1 MFVLRILGVPSAID
15 FIPISQIETVVTIGL
30 PLSIPESTPPRYI
43 RWESIKHPKFTD
55 GPIHIIRQLNRGK
68 REYVPYF
75 FLDPFNKDV
84 TDLYIPTS
92 EIRLSAQGIRNIR
105 HGYLAIFNDLSWQ
118 PIACS
123 KPAGQEIIFP
133 KMGKDIVYLPVHYT
147 NKKEMVPFAP
157 PLILYSDGTV
167 HPIIANKDSLQYMK
181 LVRKYPNRGEKA
193 TIGTPLLSIH
203 ISKPPTIRISNPL
216 IPSARSATSPIIA
229 INLFRSI
236 PLLSYRYW
244 RFVANEAWRAH
255 LSDLRFY
262 DKHKQ
267 EIKRKNHRNG
277 FD

>member
-1 MFVLRILGVPSAID
+1 MLDKKIPEPDLKNFKSDCIPTSKANLFVLRILGVPSAID
-15 FIPISQIETVVTIGL
+15 FIPHFANRNGRHYWATAIDPRIN
-30 PLSIPESTPPRYI
+30 STQVYQVGI
-43 RWESIKHPKFTD
+43 YKAPKIYRRTYSHN
-55 GPIHIIRQLNRGK
+55 PTAKPGK

-92 EIRLSAQGIRNIR
+92 EIRLSAPGIRNIR
-105 HGYLAIFNDLSWQ
+105 HGYLAIFNDFLSWQ

-133 KMGKDIVYLPVHYT
+133 KMGKEIALPAGSLYRQKRNGPLCSSSHTILRRNCASDYCQQRLFTVY
-147 NKKEMVPFAP
+147 EARQE
-157 PLILYSDGTV
+157 I
-167 HPIIANKDSLQYMK
+167 SLTE
-181 LVRKYPNRGEKA
+181 EKA

-236 PLLSYRYW
+236 PLCLTGTGDS
-244 RFVANEAWRAH
+244 
-255 LSDLRFY
+255 
-262 DKHKQ
+262 
-267 EIKRKNHRNG
+267 
-277 FD
+277 